1 MCALARLVRPVR
13 LALVLPWAGA
23 ALGLAL
29 ATPARSAPPPS
40 SGPPSSR
47 PRVPVAEVL
56 RPPAWVQWTPGGR
69 GPIQPTE
76 VDVLLRRLEESDRD
90 GLPRTIRLPDG
101 RVQLT
106 ARRLPGDP
114 PLTLAQ
120 AQAMLLNPPRWER
133 ERAAIRVL
141 LERLRRLGVTVT
153 FETLVAP
160 QATGQWQPQRLR
172 LSLRPD
178 LPDQGSRLF
187 ALVLNHEAIH
197 VAQSC
202 AAGGLSQLP
211 RPLGLGGRPA
221 PAELQLLAN
230 PIYRKQSPAVQAV
243 EAEAFT
249 HQADLGL
256 GISLLDRH
264 CLGPGGSP
272 GRLAG

>member
-1 MCALARLVRPVR
+1 MGLVCAVARLVRPVR

-40 SGPPSSR
+40 SG

-76 VDVLLRRLEESDRD
+76 VDVLLRRLEESDRE

-141 LERLRRLGVTVT
+141 LERLRQLGVTVT

-202 AAGGLSQLP
+202 AAGGLRQLP

-230 PIYRKQSPAVQAV
+230 PIYRKRSPAVQAV

-249 HQADLGL
+249 HQANLGL

-264 CLGPGGSP
+264 CPGPGGSP

>member
-1 MCALARLVRPVR
+1 
-13 LALVLPWAGA
+13 
-23 ALGLAL
+23 
-29 ATPARSAPPPS
+29 
-40 SGPPSSR
+40 
-47 PRVPVAEVL
+47 
-56 RPPAWVQWTPGGR
+56 
-69 GPIQPTE
+69 

-101 RVQLT
+101 RVQMT

-160 QATGQWQPQRLR
+160 QATGQWNPRRLR

-202 AAGGLSQLP
+202 AAGGLNQLP

-249 HQADLGL
+249 HQANLAL

-264 CLGPGGSP
+264 CPGPGGSP